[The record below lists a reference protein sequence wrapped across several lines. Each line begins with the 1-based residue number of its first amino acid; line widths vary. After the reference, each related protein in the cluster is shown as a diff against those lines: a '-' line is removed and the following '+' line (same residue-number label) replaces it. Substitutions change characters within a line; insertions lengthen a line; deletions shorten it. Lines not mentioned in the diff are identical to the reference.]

1 MWRGV
6 LIGTAALLLS
16 GGAGAQV
23 VVEQKSE
30 TGELAKFIKGFN
42 AVTVRIQPESE
53 RCGIR
58 DAGHYGNKVKQEL
71 VAAGLKEDAGALTTA
86 YLFVWAKAFGPLG
99 QQCAVFSSLRL
110 GKDVSASVTQVD
122 VQQTEDNMLVERA
135 RTVQGTFPAA
145 FYFTSKLD
153 VRLEPTSAAEQDKIV
168 EALVADF
175 RAARGTASGSQ

>member
-6 LIGTAALLLS
+6 LIGTAVLLLS

-23 VVEQKSE
+23 VNERSE
-30 TGELAKFIKGFN
+30 SGELAKFIKGFN
-42 AVTVRIQPESE
+42 AVSVRIQPESE

-58 DAGHYGNKVKQEL
+58 DAVHYGDKVKQEL
-71 VAAGLKEDAGALTTA
+71 TALGLKEDAGALTTA
-86 YLFVWAKAFGPLG
+86 YLFIWAKAFGPLG

-110 GKDVSASVTQVD
+110 GKDVSGSVTKVD
-122 VQQTEDNMLVERA
+122 VQQTEDNMLIERA
-135 RTVQGTFPAA
+135 NTVQGTFPAA